1 MPEVIDSQSSS
12 ASGKLPFRILLVDDE
27 ETVREILEHLLKEA
41 GYQVRAVPSAE
52 EGLDE
57 MGRDSYDL
65 LVLDL
70 MLPGMG
76 GLDMLRAVK
85 TRDPDQAVL
94 MITAFGSVETAVN
107 AMKEGAFDYLSKPF
121 RHEEVLVTVRNALSQ
136 RELLSENRAL
146 KRALSGDGPGG
157 ELVGQ
162 SRPVLELQRLLDR
175 IAPSRS
181 TVLIQGESGTGKE
194 LVAHA
199 LHHRSPR
206 AGRPFVVVN
215 SGSVPADLLESN
227 LFGHLRGAFTG
238 AVTSK
243 KGLFEVAHGG
253 SIFFD
258 EISSIQPEV
267 QAKLLR
273 VIQEREFLPV
283 GSVESIRVDV
293 RIIAA
298 TNINLKDLVEQGRFR
313 EDLYYR
319 LNVIT
324 VDLPPLRNRRE
335 DIPLL
340 ANHFLRKFALE
351 NGKPVPK
358 MDSQASVALLEYSW
372 PGNVRELENLLE
384 RAMVLGNGGTI
395 GLDLLP
401 EEVRRNASADG
412 GEGIP
417 LQVLQ
422 EMEINYAETVARFE
436 KGLIEETLRKAR
448 GVQRRAARILGIKP
462 TTLNEKI
469 RRLGVKVPR

>member
-1 MPEVIDSQSSS
+1 MTTESISSDVDRGS
-12 ASGKLPFRILLVDDE
+12 SRILVIDDE
-27 ETVREILEHLLKEA
+27 ETVRDILIHVLTEA
-41 GYQVRAVPSAE
+41 GHEVHALPSAE
-52 EGLDE
+52 EGLRALE
-57 MGRDSYDL
+57 GGSYDL

-76 GLDMLRAVK
+76 GLEMLRAIK
-85 TRDPDQAVL
+85 AKEPEQIVL
-94 MITAFGSVETAVN
+94 MITAFGSVETAVE

-136 RELLSENRAL
+136 RNLLFENRTL
-146 KRALSGDGPGG
+146 RRALSTGGRGG
-157 ELVGQ
+157 ELVGT
-162 SRPVLELQRLLDR
+162 SRPLQELQRLLDR

-199 LHHRSPR
+199 IHHRSRR
-206 AGRPFVVVN
+206 AARPFVVVN

-227 LFGHLRGAFTG
+227 LFGHLKGAFTG
-238 AVTSK
+238 AVASK
-243 KGLFEVAHGG
+243 KGLFEVADSG
-253 SIFFD
+253 SLFFD

-273 VIQEREFLPV
+273 VIQEREFLPL
-283 GSVESIRVDV
+283 GAVESLRVDV

-298 TNINLKDLVEQGRFR
+298 TNIDLKELVDQGSFR

-324 VDLPPLRNRRE
+324 VKLPPLRDRRE

-340 ANHFLRKFALE
+340 ASHFLRRFALE
-351 NGKPVPK
+351 NGRPLPEILPEAMEV
-358 MDSQASVALLEYSW
+358 LLDHSW

-384 RAMVLGNGGTI
+384 RAVVLGGGGAI

-401 EEVRRNASADG
+401 AEVLSGRFSAQKPPDG
-412 GEGIP
+412 DA
-417 LQVLQ
+417 LRQVELD
-422 EMEINYAETVARFE
+422 YAETVAQFE
-436 KGLIEETLRKAR
+436 RDLIEETLQQAR
-448 GVQRRAARILGIKP
+448 GVQRRAAKMLGIKP

-469 RRLGVKVPR
+469 KRLGVKLPR

>member
-1 MPEVIDSQSSS
+1 VTTESISSDVDRGS
-12 ASGKLPFRILLVDDE
+12 SRILVIDDE
-27 ETVREILEHLLKEA
+27 ETVRDILIHVLTEA
-41 GYQVRAVPSAE
+41 GHEVHALPSAE
-52 EGLDE
+52 EGLRALE
-57 MGRDSYDL
+57 GGSYDL

-76 GLDMLRAVK
+76 GLEMLRAIK
-85 TRDPDQAVL
+85 AKEPEQIVL
-94 MITAFGSVETAVN
+94 MITAFGSVETAVE

-136 RELLSENRAL
+136 RNLLFENRTL
-146 KRALSGDGPGG
+146 RRALSTGGRGG
-157 ELVGQ
+157 ELVGT
-162 SRPVLELQRLLDR
+162 SRPLQELQRLLDR

-199 LHHRSPR
+199 IHHRSRR
-206 AGRPFVVVN
+206 AARPFVVVN

-227 LFGHLRGAFTG
+227 LFGHLKGAFTG
-238 AVTSK
+238 AVASK
-243 KGLFEVAHGG
+243 KGLFEVADSG
-253 SIFFD
+253 SLFFD

-273 VIQEREFLPV
+273 VIQEREFLPL
-283 GSVESIRVDV
+283 GAVESLRVDV

-298 TNINLKDLVEQGRFR
+298 TNIDLKELVDQGSFR

-324 VDLPPLRNRRE
+324 VKLPPLRDRRE

-340 ANHFLRKFALE
+340 ASHFLRRFALE
-351 NGKPVPK
+351 NGRPLPEILPEAMEV
-358 MDSQASVALLEYSW
+358 LLDHSW

-384 RAMVLGNGGTI
+384 RAVVLGGGGAI

-401 EEVRRNASADG
+401 AEVLSGRFSAQKPPDG
-412 GEGIP
+412 DA
-417 LQVLQ
+417 LRQVELD
-422 EMEINYAETVARFE
+422 YAETVAQFE
-436 KGLIEETLRKAR
+436 RDLIEETLQQAR
-448 GVQRRAARILGIKP
+448 GVQRRAAKMLGIKP

-469 RRLGVKVPR
+469 KRLGVKLPR

>member
-1 MPEVIDSQSSS
+1 MTDAP
-12 ASGKLPFRILLVDDE
+12 APRPGGRLPFRVLVVDDE
-27 ETVREILEHLLKEA
+27 ETVREILEHLLGEA
-41 GYQVRAVPSAE
+41 GYQVTSVLSAE
-52 EGLDE
+52 EGLSE
-57 MGRDSYDL
+57 MERGCFDL
-65 LVLDL
+65 LILDL

-76 GLDMLRAVK
+76 GLEMLGAVK
-85 TRDPDQAVL
+85 ARNPEQVVL
-94 MITAFGSVETAVN
+94 MITAFGSVETAVQ

-121 RHEEVLVTVRNALSQ
+121 RHEEVLVTVRNALQQ

-146 KRALSGDGPGG
+146 RRALSRGGREG
-157 ELVGQ
+157 ELVGK
-162 SRPVLELQRLLDR
+162 SPPLLELQRLLDR

-194 LVAHA
+194 IVAHA
-199 LHHRSPR
+199 IHHRSPR

-227 LFGHLRGAFTG
+227 LFGHLKGAFTG

-253 SIFFD
+253 SLFFD

-273 VIQEREFLPV
+273 VIQEREFLPL
-283 GSVESIRVDV
+283 GAVESVRVDV

-319 LNVIT
+319 PNVIT
-324 VDLPPLRNRRE
+324 VNLPPLRDRLE
-335 DIPLL
+335 DVPLL
-340 ANHFLRKFALE
+340 AEHFLRRFSQENGRPPAELKPDALE
-351 NGKPVPK
+351 
-358 MDSQASVALLEYSW
+358 ALMSYSW

-384 RAMVLGNGGTI
+384 RAVVLGNGGPI
-395 GLDLLP
+395 GRDLLP
-401 EEVRRNASADG
+401 PELAG
-412 GEGIP
+412 GERGEREGVPIA
-417 LQVLQ
+417 VL
-422 EMEINYAETVARFE
+422 EETELDYAQTVARFE
-436 KGLIEETLRKAR
+436 RELIEETLRKAR

-469 RRLGVKVPR
+469 KRLGVKVPR

>member
-1 MPEVIDSQSSS
+1 VTIASVSSDVDGGS
-12 ASGKLPFRILLVDDE
+12 FRILVIDDE
-27 ETVREILEHLLKEA
+27 ETVRDILIHLLA
-41 GYQVRAVPSAE
+41 GAGHEVHALPSAE
-52 EGLDE
+52 EGLRALE
-57 MGRDSYDL
+57 GGSYDL

-76 GLDMLRAVK
+76 GLEMLRAIK
-85 TRDPDQAVL
+85 AKDPEQIVL
-94 MITAFGSVETAVN
+94 MITAFGSVETAVE

-121 RHEEVLVTVRNALSQ
+121 RHEEVLVTVRNALNQ
-136 RELLSENRAL
+136 RNLLSENRAL
-146 KRALSGDGPGG
+146 RRALSTGGRGG
-157 ELVGQ
+157 ELVGT
-162 SRPVLELQRLLDR
+162 SRPIQDLQRLLDR

-199 LHHRSPR
+199 IHHRSLR
-206 AGRPFVVVN
+206 ATRPFVVVN

-227 LFGHLRGAFTG
+227 LFGHLKGAFTG
-238 AVTSK
+238 AVASK
-243 KGLFEVAHGG
+243 KGLFEVADSG
-253 SIFFD
+253 SLFFD

-273 VIQEREFLPV
+273 VIQEREFLPL
-283 GSVESIRVDV
+283 GAVESVRVDV

-298 TNINLKDLVEQGRFR
+298 TNIDLKELVDQGSFR

-324 VDLPPLRNRRE
+324 VKLPPLRDRRE

-340 ANHFLRKFALE
+340 ASHFLRRFALE
-351 NGKPVPK
+351 NRRPLPEILPEAMEV
-358 MDSQASVALLEYSW
+358 LLGHSW

-384 RAMVLGNGGTI
+384 RAVVLGGGGAI

-401 EEVRRNASADG
+401 AEILSGRSSAQESPAADA
-412 GEGIP
+412 
-417 LQVLQ
+417 LRQVELD
-422 EMEINYAETVARFE
+422 YAETVAQFE
-436 KGLIEETLRKAR
+436 RDLIEETLQQAR
-448 GVQRRAARILGIKP
+448 GVQRRAARMLGIKP

-469 RRLGVKVPR
+469 KRLGVKLPR

>member
-1 MPEVIDSQSSS
+1 MDRP
-12 ASGKLPFRILLVDDE
+12 ASPAARRFPFRILVVDDE
-27 ETVREILEHLLKEA
+27 ETVREILVHLLEEA
-41 GYQVRAVPSAE
+41 GYQVVAVPSAE
-52 EGLDE
+52 DGLKELDR
-57 MGRDSYDL
+57 GPWDL
-65 LVLDL
+65 LILDL

-76 GLDMLRAVK
+76 GLEMLRTVK
-85 TRDPDQAVL
+85 EKDPEQGVL
-94 MITAFGSVETAVN
+94 MVTAFGSVETAVQ

-121 RHEEVLVTVRNALSQ
+121 RHAEVLVTVRNAVHQ
-136 RELLSENRAL
+136 RELLSENKALRRAL
-146 KRALSGDGPGG
+146 ARGG
-157 ELVGQ
+157 ELVGKSAPIQ
-162 SRPVLELQRLLDR
+162 ELQRLIDQ

-199 LHHRSPR
+199 IHNRSPR

-215 SGSVPADLLESN
+215 SGSVPSDLLESN
-227 LFGHLRGAFTG
+227 LFGHLKGAFTG
-238 AVTSK
+238 AVASK
-243 KGLFEVAHGG
+243 KGLFEVAHEG
-253 SIFFD
+253 SLFFD

-283 GSVESIRVDV
+283 GAVESVRVDV

-298 TNINLKDLVEQGRFR
+298 TNIDLKDLVEQGRFR

-324 VDLPPLRNRRE
+324 VNLPPLRERRE

-340 ANHFLRKFALE
+340 AGHFLRHFARE
-351 NGKPVPK
+351 NGRPLPGLRPETLK
-358 MDSQASVALLEYSW
+358 ALMVYSW
-372 PGNVRELENLLE
+372 PGNVRELENLIE
-384 RAMVLGNGGTI
+384 RAVVLGNGGTI

-401 EEVRRNASADG
+401 TEVLEQGRGG
-412 GEGIP
+412 GEGVP
-417 LQVLQ
+417 VAALEETEL
-422 EMEINYAETVARFE
+422 NYAETVARFE
-436 KGLIEETLRKAR
+436 RELIEETLRRAR

-469 RRLGVKVPR
+469 RRLGVKIPR

>member
-1 MPEVIDSQSSS
+1 VKVADTAAPQAPSR
-12 ASGKLPFRILLVDDE
+12 LPFRILVVDDE
-27 ETVREILEHLLKEA
+27 EMVREILDHLLKEA
-41 GYQVRAVPSAE
+41 GYQVRAVSSAE
-52 EGLDE
+52 EGLE
-57 MGRDSYDL
+57 ELGRSPFDL
-65 LVLDL
+65 LILDL

-76 GLDMLRAVK
+76 GLEMLKAVK
-85 TRDPDQAVL
+85 ERDPEQTVL
-94 MITAFGSVETAVN
+94 MVTAFGSVETAVQ

-136 RELLSENRAL
+136 RDLISENKAL
-146 KRALSGDGPGG
+146 RKALSGAGRHG
-157 ELVGQ
+157 ELVGK
-162 SRPVLELQRLLDR
+162 SRPILELQRLLDR

-199 LHHRSPR
+199 IHHRSPR

-238 AVTSK
+238 AVSSK

-253 SIFFD
+253 SLFFD

-283 GSVESIRVDV
+283 GAVASVKVDV

-324 VDLPPLRNRRE
+324 IDLPPLRERPE

-340 ANHFLRKFALE
+340 AEHFLRRLALE
-351 NGKPVPK
+351 NGRQVPGL
-358 MDSQASVALLEYSW
+358 DPEALASMMSYPW

-384 RAMVLGNGGTI
+384 RAVVLGDKGRI
-395 GLDLLP
+395 GPELLP
-401 EEVRRNASADG
+401 PEVRRNADRGGDG
-412 GEGIP
+412 IAME
-417 LQVLQ
+417 VLRSS
-422 EMEINYAETVARFE
+422 ELDYAETVARFE
-436 KGLIEETLRKAR
+436 RGLIEETLRRAR

-469 RRLGVKVPR
+469 RRLGVKIPR